1 MNFLVFDL
9 ETMGLEYKDKI
20 VAIGWLFNDGVW
32 INNDEIRISQVIP
45 IPIVGAT
52 EESLLKAFLDVL
64 KEAKEQNT
72 VLCGYNCDQ
81 YDKKMLLA
89 RGFKYDLDF
98 TPLLQMRMIDL
109 YWLVKRFMSPSGKG
123 TLGEVAKFFDIQ
135 HDESLKGGDVMKWFE
150 DGEYDKIAEH
160 LKDDVKTT
168 AELLKKLMPLV
179 QYDLKARYRNWR

>member
-9 ETMGLEYKDKI
+9 ETMGLEYKDEI
-20 VAIGWLFNDGVW
+20 VAIGWLFNDGGEVNSDD
-32 INNDEIRISQVIP
+32 IQIGQVP
-45 IPIVGAT
+45 VGAT
-52 EESLLKAFLDVL
+52 EETLLMAVLDVL
-64 KEAKEQNT
+64 AEAKRQNA

-109 YWLVKRFMSPSGKG
+109 YWLVKRFMSPTGKG

-135 HDESLKGGDVMKWFE
+135 HDESLQGGDVMKWFE
-150 DGEYDKIAEH
+150 DGEYEKIADH
-160 LKDDVKTT
+160 LRDDVLTT
-168 AELLKKLMPLV
+168 CELLKKLMPLV
-179 QYDLKARYRNWR
+179 QYDLKVRYRNWK

>member
-1 MNFLVFDL
+1 MNFLTFDL

-20 VAIGWLFNDGVW
+20 VAIGWMELLVIERGSSEDISVK
-32 INNDEIRISQVIP
+32 ICQITRDADDREI
-45 IPIVGAT
+45 
-52 EESLLKAFLDVL
+52 LKVFLDVL
-64 KEAKEQNT
+64 KEAKRENA

-81 YDKKMLLA
+81 YDKKMLIA

-98 TPLLQMRMIDL
+98 TILLQMRMIDL
-109 YWLVKRFMSPSGKG
+109 FWLVKRFMSPSGKG
-123 TLGEVAKFFDIQ
+123 TLGDVAKFFDVP

-168 AELLKKLMPLV
+168 CELLKKLMPLV
-179 QYDLKARYRNWR
+179 QYDLKVRYKYWK